1 MNALMFYAQEDQR
14 TQELWYDHLFTIDIL
29 CQCVPLSKDGRGLWG
44 QLQQVQEK
52 ETQLLI
58 ILWSVNAL
66 VLFKQQKQW
75 NTLNQIITKRDQQFG
90 TSGIVSA
97 LARPCAYE
105 GTMIEKTMLLSE
117 TPISSARGQI
127 DLICLN
133 LARQTKSYLQGW
145 EKALKRASMT
155 PEERALEDK
164 YGPEGNGEQQKGDTI
179 TFEGY
184 IGNTFSQ
191 LTGVIVYVKEEKCL
205 KEKYVYIVQIEEEAE
220 YRTVWPQDIIKGTD
234 A

>member
-1 MNALMFYAQEDQR
+1 
-14 TQELWYDHLFTIDIL
+14 
-29 CQCVPLSKDGRGLWG
+29 
-44 QLQQVQEK
+44 
-52 ETQLLI
+52 
-58 ILWSVNAL
+58 
-66 VLFKQQKQW
+66 
-75 NTLNQIITKRDQQFG
+75 
-90 TSGIVSA
+90 
-97 LARPCAYE
+97 
-105 GTMIEKTMLLSE
+105 
-117 TPISSARGQI
+117 
-127 DLICLN
+127 
-133 LARQTKSYLQGW
+133 
-145 EKALKRASMT
+145 MT